1 MTQGW
6 IMLHRKMINWDWY
19 KDVNT
24 FKLFIHL
31 ILFANHES
39 AGWRG
44 VRIGR
49 GEMVTSIAS
58 LSSSTGLTVRQVRT
72 ALGHLQKT
80 GEITVKPTKLF
91 TKITVVNYSLYQGF
105 RQSEREDGDT
115 DEADE

>member
-1 MTQGW
+1 
-6 IMLHRKMINWDWY
+6 MINWDWY

-24 FKLFIHL
+24 FKLFVHL

-44 VRIGR
+44 VRIER
-49 GEMVTSIAS
+49 GEMVTSVAS
-58 LSSSTGLTVRQVRT
+58 LSGATGLTVRQVRT

-80 GEITVKPTKLF
+80 GEITIETTKLF

-105 RQSEREDGDT
+105 EQLERESGDSQT
-115 DEADE
+115 ADLRLISDNKQ